1 MFRNPQYL
9 WLLLVLIP
17 IFLFEFFYRS
27 KHKARLP
34 YTRIDVLKS
43 VYKRSSL
50 WQFLPFALRIL
61 AIVCIILA
69 LARPRDARKKT
80 EVTGKGIDIVVA
92 LDVSGSMQAVDL
104 KPTNR
109 LEAAKKVALNFL
121 NKRHNDKIG
130 LVTFS
135 DFAFTSCPLT
145 LDYTLLSQI
154 VKDVQI
160 DESAQGTA
168 IGLGLA
174 TAVGRL
180 RDSDGKSKVIILL
193 TDGRNNAGDIGPGEA
208 AELAAT
214 YGIKVYPIGV
224 GKEGLVDYPYRNFF
238 GKTSYQ
244 KVDIPI
250 DMETL
255 NDIAK
260 TTGTTVARRAQSTQ
274 ELEQIFS
281 RIDKLEKTEYKIK
294 NYYEYKEKFWI
305 FLGLAFLL
313 MVLEF
318 ILRIP
323 LKIYLP

>member
-1 MFRNPQYL
+1 MFKNPEYL
-9 WLLLVLIP
+9 WLFLVIIP
-17 IFLFEFFYRS
+17 ILFFEFFYRN

-34 YTRIDVLKS
+34 YTRINILKS

-50 WQFLPFALRIL
+50 WRFLPFILRIL
-61 AIVCIILA
+61 TIVCVIFA

-80 EVTGKGIDIVVA
+80 EITGKGIDIVLA
-92 LDVSGSMQAVDL
+92 MDISGSMQAVDL

-109 LEAAKKVALNFL
+109 LEAAKKVAMQFVH
-121 NKRHNDKIG
+121 KRHNDKIG

-145 LDYTLLSQI
+145 LDYALLSQI

-160 DESAQGTA
+160 EEAAQGTA

-180 RDSDGKSKVIILL
+180 RDSQGKSKVIILL
-193 TDGRNNAGDIGPGEA
+193 TDGRNNAGDISPGEA

-214 YGIKVYPIGV
+214 YGIKVYPIGI
-224 GKEGLVDYPYRNFF
+224 GKEGLVDYPYKNFF

-244 KVDIPI
+244 KVNIPI
-250 DMETL
+250 DMQTL

-260 TTGTTVARRAQSTQ
+260 TTGTSLARRAQSTK

-305 FLGLAFLL
+305 FLWLAFLL

-318 ILRIP
+318 VLRIP